1 MKDEAQMAGSLSIDE
16 ALASVTDESYLSSI
30 ETLPI
35 RDLRG
40 KRDEASWVEN
50 LLSYA
55 RRVLQA
61 RIDIAEV
68 GVEQLESG
76 DVANEVS
83 RVLTEHRGATA
94 PSARWTEVDLSPE
107 DESLAA
113 AWLEDLITSRATTDA
128 AEPTVGELKTV
139 ERGISEVR
147 AKLHA
152 VLESISAEVV
162 RRYREGEAD
171 VETLLESKK

>member
-1 MKDEAQMAGSLSIDE
+1 MAESHSIDE
-16 ALASVTDESYLSSI
+16 ALASVTSDSYLRSI

-35 RDLRG
+35 SDLRV

-94 PSARWTEVDLSPE
+94 PSARWTEVDLSSE
-107 DESLAA
+107 DESVAA
-113 AWLEDLITSRATTDA
+113 AWLEALIHSRATQTTG
-128 AEPTVGELKTV
+128 EPTLDELKTA